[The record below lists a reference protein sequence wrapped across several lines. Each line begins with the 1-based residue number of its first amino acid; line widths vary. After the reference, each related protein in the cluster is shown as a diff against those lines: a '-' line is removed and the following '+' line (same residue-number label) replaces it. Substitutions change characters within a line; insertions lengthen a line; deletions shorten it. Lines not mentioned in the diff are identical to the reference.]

1 METQRQRE
9 EGEVEKGKEREKN
22 RETARAAQRQTE
34 VEHGQKTALHPA
46 TMTTEASACQAPRT
60 LAPPIRGL

>member
-9 EGEVEKGKEREKN
+9 EGEVEKEKKGKK
-22 RETARAAQRQTE
+22 TARAAQRQTE
-34 VEHGQKTALHPA
+34 VEQGQKTALHPA